1 MGKFMKLGK
10 VVFVLSGR
18 FVGRKVVIVKVGV
31 FFVNDFFFY
40 LRMKWLGF
48 NLMFIKKNK
57 IYC

>member
-31 FFVNDFFFY
+31 FFVNDFFF
-40 LRMKWLGF
+40 
-48 NLMFIKKNK
+48 I
-57 IYC
+57 